1 MQKRQN
7 EMFGYLLIFVTGV
20 LWGTIGIFVKEM
32 AKCGA
37 DALTIS
43 FLRVA
48 LAFVVM
54 FVVTVARSGLHSF
67 QIDKRSLLFGAL
79 LGIVCQGIYNI
90 FYSYAVVLA
99 GVSISAVLL
108 NVAPAFTMAISV
120 ILFSEKLTS
129 WKVLALLINIIG
141 CALTVTGGK
150 FSIETISIMGVFCG
164 IGAGI
169 CYAMTAIF
177 GKFAMAEADSFVI
190 STYSYLFAALLL
202 FVPAKPWTMQV
213 DLSLLRILAIGLLLA
228 MIPTALA
235 YVLYYIGL
243 SFITETSKVPIVA
256 SAEPIVGTVLGV
268 MLYHENIDVISA
280 VGIFLVLTS
289 IVLMNKKTEKKIAYS
304 Q

>member
-7 EMFGYLLIFVTGV
+7 ELFGYLLIFITGI

-32 AKCGA
+32 SKCGA

-48 LAFVVM
+48 LAFAVM
-54 FVVTVARSGLHSF
+54 LVVTIARSGLHSF
-67 QIDKRSLLFGAL
+67 RIDKRSLLFSAL

-108 NVAPAFTMAISV
+108 NIAPAFTMVISV
-120 ILFSEKLTS
+120 LLFSERLTV
-129 WKVLALLINIIG
+129 WKVVALLINMVG
-141 CALTVTGGK
+141 CTLTVTGGN
-150 FSIETISIMGVFCG
+150 FSIQTMSVVGILCGV
-164 IGAGI
+164 GAGI

-177 GKFAMAEADSFVI
+177 GKFAMAEADPFVT
-190 STYSYLFAALLL
+190 STYSYFFAALLL
-202 FVPAKPWTMQV
+202 FAPAKPWTMQA
-213 DLSLLRILAIGLLLA
+213 DGSLLRVLIIGLLLA

-243 SFITETSKVPIVA
+243 TFITETSKVPIVA
-256 SAEPIVGTVLGV
+256 SAEPIVGTILGV
-268 MLYHENIDVISA
+268 MLYHEHMDAVSA
-280 VGIFLVLTS
+280 MGILLVLAS
-289 IVLMNKKTEKKIAYS
+289 IVLMNRKTEKKISYS

>member
-1 MQKRQN
+1 MEKKQN

-20 LWGTIGIFVKEM
+20 LWGTIGIFLKEM
-32 AKCGA
+32 ARCGA

-48 LAFVVM
+48 LAFAVM
-54 FVVTVARSGLHSF
+54 FVVTMIRCGLRGF
-67 QIDKRSLLFGAL
+67 RIDKKSLLFSAL
-79 LGIVCQGIYNI
+79 LGMICQGIYNI

-108 NVAPAFTMAISV
+108 NIAPAFTMIVSV
-120 ILFSEKLTS
+120 MLFSEKLTGS
-129 WKVLALLINIIG
+129 KIFALLINMVG
-141 CALTVTGGK
+141 CTLTVTGGT
-150 FSIETISIMGVFCG
+150 FSVDAISVVGILCG

-177 GKFAMAEADSFVI
+177 GKFAMAKADPFVI

-202 FVPAKPWTMQV
+202 FVPAKPWVLQV
-213 DLSLLRILAIGLLLA
+213 NASLLRIIAIGLLLA
-228 MIPTALA
+228 IIPTALA

-243 SFITETSKVPIVA
+243 TFITETSKVPIVA

-268 MLYHENIDVISA
+268 MLYHEKMDA
-280 VGIFLVLTS
+280 VSIGGILLVLIS
-289 IVLMNKKTEKKIAYS
+289 IVVMNRKAKKEVS
-304 Q
+304 CS

>member
-7 EMFGYLLIFVTGV
+7 ELFGYVLIFITGV

-32 AKCGA
+32 SKCGA

-48 LAFVVM
+48 LAFAVM
-54 FVVTVARSGLHSF
+54 FVVTIARSGLRSF
-67 QIDKRSLLFGAL
+67 RIDKRSLLFSAL

-108 NVAPAFTMAISV
+108 NIAPAFTMVISV
-120 ILFSEKLTS
+120 LLFSERLTA
-129 WKVLALLINIIG
+129 WKVVALLVNTVG
-141 CALTVTGGK
+141 CTLTVTGGN
-150 FSIETISIMGVFCG
+150 FSIQAMSVMGILCG
-164 IGAGI
+164 VGAGI

-177 GKFAMAEADSFVI
+177 GKFAMAEADPFVT

-202 FVPAKPWTMQV
+202 FVPAKPWTLQTGE
-213 DLSLLRILAIGLLLA
+213 SLLHILLIGLLLA

-235 YVLYYIGL
+235 YVLYYMGL
-243 SFITETSKVPIVA
+243 TFITETSKVPIVA
-256 SAEPIVGTVLGV
+256 SAEPIVGTILGV
-268 MLYHENIDVISA
+268 MLYQEHMDAVSA
-280 VGIFLVLTS
+280 AGILLVLAS
-289 IVLMNKKTEKKIAYS
+289 IVLMNRKTEKTISYS

>member
-1 MQKRQN
+1 MEKKQN

-20 LWGTIGIFVKEM
+20 LWGTIGIFLKEM
-32 AKCGA
+32 ARCGA

-48 LAFVVM
+48 LAFAVM
-54 FVVTVARSGLHSF
+54 FVVTMIRCGLRGF
-67 QIDKRSLLFGAL
+67 RIDKKSLLFSAL
-79 LGIVCQGIYNI
+79 LGMICQGIYNI

-108 NVAPAFTMAISV
+108 NIAPAFTMIVSV
-120 ILFSEKLTS
+120 MLFSEKLTGS
-129 WKVLALLINIIG
+129 KIFALLINMVG
-141 CALTVTGGK
+141 CTLTVTGGT
-150 FSIETISIMGVFCG
+150 FSVDAISVVGILCG

-177 GKFAMAEADSFVI
+177 GKFAMAKADPFVI

-202 FVPAKPWTMQV
+202 FVPAKPWVLQV
-213 DLSLLRILAIGLLLA
+213 NASLLRIIAIGLLLA
-228 MIPTALA
+228 IIPTALA

-243 SFITETSKVPIVA
+243 TFITETSKVPIVA

-268 MLYHENIDVISA
+268 MLYHEKMDA
-280 VGIFLVLTS
+280 VSIGGILLVLIS
-289 IVLMNKKTEKKIAYS
+289 IVVMNRKTKKEVS
-304 Q
+304 CS

>member
-7 EMFGYLLIFVTGV
+7 EMFGYLLIFITGV

-32 AKCGA
+32 AKCGI

-54 FVVTVARSGLHSF
+54 LVVTIARSGLHAF
-67 QIDKRSLLFGAL
+67 RIDKKSLLFSAL

-90 FYSYAVVLA
+90 FYSYAVVLT

-108 NVAPAFTMAISV
+108 NVAPAFTMIVSV
-120 ILFSEKLTS
+120 LLFSEKLTS

-141 CALTVTGGK
+141 CTLTVTGGK
-150 FSIETISIMGVFCG
+150 FSIETMSVMGILCG

-190 STYSYLFAALLL
+190 STYSYFFAALLL
-202 FVPAKPWTMQV
+202 FVPARPWTMQV
-213 DLSLLRILAIGLLLA
+213 DSKLLHIIVIGLLLA
-228 MIPTALA
+228 IVPTAFA

-243 SFITETSKVPIVA
+243 TFITETSKVPIVA

-268 MLYHENIDVISA
+268 MLYHEHIDAVSV
-280 VGIFLVLTS
+280 VGILLVLTS
-289 IVLMNKKTEKKIAYS
+289 IVLMNKKAEKKVSYS